1 MMRKKGD
8 NRNRNFPLIQWYIL
22 SQLWMC
28 IDCVQSAVD
37 AVRMREAKQRNN
49 SEINDLFQLISTA
62 IFQQNNHICIAIW
75 FAFFIHSWC
84 IFATHFSCYEKWK
97 MIEFRSKGNTN
108 ILSIYDFSSRFF
120 FCLIKILFHVWCFS
134 YLLCVCGGELPG
146 TGTNLWFI
154 VSVCVFGMPTRCWCH
169 VLFFLLFLYRM
180 RWIVVNKYCQWSLQ
194 YFAENQ

>member
-1 MMRKKGD
+1 MICFNWFQRLYSNKIITFALRYDSLFLFTVDVFLPHIFHAMKNGKWLNFAR
-8 NRNRNFPLIQWYIL
+8 RETQTSFRYMIFPL
-22 SQLWMC
+22 
-28 IDCVQSAVD
+28 V
-37 AVRMREAKQRNN
+37 
-49 SEINDLFQLISTA
+49 
-62 IFQQNNHICIAIW
+62 
-75 FAFFIHSWC
+75 
-84 IFATHFSCYEKWK
+84 
-97 MIEFRSKGNTN
+97 
-108 ILSIYDFSSRFF
+108 FF